1 MRYKT
6 YGIVLSNIKY
16 RETSIIVR
24 ILTEKFGLQSYI
36 VNGVRSAKAKGKISL
51 YQPLTLLDLV
61 VYHKGDGRMSR
72 ISELHCA
79 HPYQSIPY
87 AFKKTTIAIFLSEVL
102 EKVVR
107 EEEEN
112 NEQFQFLYSALRMF
126 DEKREG
132 FENFHLQLLLK
143 LTQYLGIYPNSP
155 EDFYRDTNTSLRGN
169 EDIARNISQ
178 LIEEDFDFTFQIS
191 GAHRKALLMQTLEFY
206 KTHIDGFGEL
216 RSLEILQEIMH

>member
-1 MRYKT
+1 MRYKA
-6 YGIVLSNIKY
+6 YGIVLSSIKY

-24 ILTEKFGLQSYI
+24 ILTEKFGLQTYI
-36 VNGVRSAKAKGKISL
+36 VNGVRAAKSKGKISL

-79 HPYQSIPY
+79 HPYLSIPY
-87 AFKKTTIAIFLSEVL
+87 IFKKTTIALFLSEVL
-102 EKVVR
+102 GKVVR

-112 NEQFQFLYSALRMF
+112 NEQFHFLYSALRMF
-126 DEKREG
+126 DQRQAG

-143 LTQYLGIYPNSP
+143 LTQYLGIFPNSP
-155 EDFYRDTNTSLRGN
+155 EDFYRDTNTSLKGN
-169 EDIARNISQ
+169 EHIGSHISK

-191 GAHRKALLMQTLEFY
+191 GANRKALLLQTLEFY
-206 KTHIDGFGEL
+206 KSHIDGFGEL